1 MSNWEI
7 WQRQNEDY
15 LAAALTWLRLRL
27 QQFIEANGSEVVTPQ
42 PDESSKATAISTT
55 QQAQLSDA
63 MAAMAAAEAADP
75 PPALVILSRLL
86 GLSRFEMEILLLCA
100 AMELDTR
107 TTGLCAR
114 AHTRLKDSSDQ
125 PNPYMTESL
134 A

>member
-1 MSNWEI
+1 VSNWEI

-42 PDESSKATAISTT
+42 PDESSKATAISAK

-100 AMELDTR
+100 AMELDMR
-107 TTGLCAR
+107 TAGLCAR

-125 PNPYMTESL
+125 PNPYMTDSL